1 MDVILDSTHKEII
14 GACDAIDKIKKDL
27 SGIQETANCTIGL
40 ALLIAKIKYRIPEEK
55 QQRFKNLLI
64 YHEFVEP
71 ENGVGWEECLQFHI
85 QRIIKPEDT
94 DPKVLK
100 TTKKLKSLL
109 STLLDQDISKL
120 DI

>member
-1 MDVILDSTHKEII
+1 MGS
-14 GACDAIDKIKKDL
+14 CDAIDKIKKEL
-27 SGIQETANCTIGL
+27 NEIQETANCTIGL
-40 ALLIAKIKYRIPEEK
+40 ALLIAKIKYKICEEK
-55 QQRFKNLLI
+55 FQRFKNLLI

-85 QRIIKPEDT
+85 QRIIKPEEN

-109 STLLDQDISKL
+109 STLLDQDINKL